1 MKKNKNLFVRN
12 ISNYFTLLSST
23 STLLC
28 CALPAFLSIF
38 VGGMVV
44 SSYISL
50 FPWLIPLSK
59 YKSILFIGT
68 GLLLL
73 INGIILFIKKSC
85 PIDKKKECESATK
98 RSNLIYIVAVIFYT
112 VGILF
117 SFIIPFLMEFSEGD

>member
-1 MKKNKNLFVRN
+1 MKKNKNFLIRN

-44 SSYISL
+44 SSYISF
-50 FPWLIPLSK
+50 FPWLIPLSE
-59 YKSILFIGT
+59 YKSILFIAT

-73 INGIILFIKKSC
+73 VNGIILFRKKSC
-85 PIDKKKECESATK
+85 PIDKKEECESATK
-98 RSNLIYIVAVIFYT
+98 SGKLIYIVAVVFYA

-117 SFIIPFLMEFSEGD
+117 SYIVPFLMEFFEGD